1 MKKTLLSI
9 LFCTTFLL
17 GFSQKQKVT
26 NQPLVPDNLA
36 DPTIVQFGDTYYLYA
51 TSDIGDQ
58 KSDLSTSGKPVVWKS
73 RDFVNWSFEGVILP
87 GIDWDKYRY
96 WAPGR
101 AIFNKGKY
109 YLYFTCEGPTHVAVA
124 DKPEGP
130 FKLVNGP
137 ADNFTGKETNSA
149 VTDDI
154 DGCPFIDDDGKGYIY
169 WRRRKAARLTDD
181 YLKTTGETINI
192 PTGWKGYSEG
202 PQMYKRKGIY
212 YYLYTNGGYADY
224 QYGYVMSDKSPL
236 GPFTTPEN
244 DIILSS
250 DVKQN
255 IWGPGHG
262 FVFNKNKTDEWYFVY
277 LDYGIGGTSRQ
288 IYVSKLEFNADGT
301 IKPVKIQNN
310 GVGYLSKNAQAK
322 QLKFPHALATASSSR
337 PDMTVTP
344 HRWRNQK
351 DLKFHLPDSLPKREI
366 NFSPAN
372 VLDNSNYTRWWAT
385 PADSLKYWQVDLGK
399 TGNIKHC
406 EIYFVHPSLG
416 HAFVLEKSLDGK
428 IWQTAYEE
436 IQKTIR
442 SPHVASNI
450 GKTRFLRIKIK
461 EGQPGIWNIKL
472 F

>member
-1 MKKTLLSI
+1 MKKT
-9 LFCTTFLL
+9 FLTAL
-17 GFSQKQKVT
+17 CFSVTMGMFAQKGKVT

-73 RDFVNWSFEGVILP
+73 KDFVNWSFDGVIIP

-124 DKPEGP
+124 DSPEGP

-137 ADNFTGKETNSA
+137 ETYTGKETDSA
-149 VTDDI
+149 VAPDI
-154 DGCPFIDDDGKGYIY
+154 DGCPFIDDNGKGYIF
-169 WRRRKAARLTDD
+169 WRRRKAAELTDD
-181 YLKTTGETINI
+181 YLKIKGNTIDI

-202 PQMYKRKGIY
+202 PQMFKRKGIY

-224 QYGYVMSDKSPL
+224 QYGYVMSKQSPL
-236 GPFTTPEN
+236 GPFTTPDN

-250 DVKQN
+250 DTKQN

-262 FVFNKNKTDEWYFVY
+262 FVFNKNNTDEWFFVY

-288 IYVSKLEFNADGT
+288 IYVSPLKFNADGT
-301 IKPVKIQNN
+301 IQPVKINNN
-310 GVGYLSKNAQAK
+310 GVGYFAK
-322 QLKFPHALATASSSR
+322 STMPKELKFPHAVATATSSR
-337 PDMTVTP
+337 PDMTVIP

-366 NFSPAN
+366 NFTPAN
-372 VLDNSNYTRWWAT
+372 ALDDSNYTRWWAS
-385 PADSLKYWQVDLGK
+385 PEDSVKCWQVDLGK
-399 TGNIKHC
+399 TANINRC
-406 EIYFVHPSLG
+406 DIFFVHPSLG
-416 HAFVLEKSLDGK
+416 HAFTLEKSVDGK
-428 IWQTAYEE
+428 SWLKIYAENERT
-436 IQKTIR
+436 TR
-442 SPHVASNI
+442 SPHTANKI
-450 GKTRFLRIKIK
+450 GKTHYLRIHIL
-461 EGQPGIWNIKL
+461 EGQAGIWNIKL
-472 F
+472 Y